1 MLARLRRQPRPRCC
15 TPYRCRPT
23 LRRRAMTTAI
33 PARLIPRGPMQRPH
47 SLPYRWRDA
56 ASPRKICRRHAWAY
70 PRARLSRCAGL
81 LRIDVV
87 PPRRRHERR
96 RAAGPYAGPLSLPA
110 HGVHAVRPDRS
121 GRAARLVAAHESEA
135 RGMTRTFCTSKK
147 HKAAG
152 GFSVEKFVKN
162 FRRVRN
168 QNARR
173 IGFHHTRRNV
183 GERTY
188 RGDIDAACRRPTI
201 IGHLPTPSRC
211 MCCPPASLLTVPK
224 GIPNRSA
231 EGRRGP
237 LPIFLAPTTTSIVD
251 AA

>member
-121 GRAARLVAAHESEA
+121 GRAARLVAAHEPPPLL
-135 RGMTRTFCTSKK
+135 GTPL
-147 HKAAG
+147 AG
-152 GFSVEKFVKN
+152 G
-162 FRRVRN
+162 R
-168 QNARR
+168 
-173 IGFHHTRRNV
+173 
-183 GERTY
+183 
-188 RGDIDAACRRPTI
+188 
-201 IGHLPTPSRC
+201 
-211 MCCPPASLLTVPK
+211 
-224 GIPNRSA
+224 
-231 EGRRGP
+231 EGRAESQPTNAGLRAGGP
-237 LPIFLAPTTTSIVD
+237 LLSATLTPQKLPKT
-251 AA
+251 